1 MGMDQP
7 PPPPEPTGGGE
18 PKPPDFGEM
27 SNKLKAAQGP
37 DRLLLIAGFLFLVA
51 TFLPWW
57 KVSIVGF
64 GSASENAWGIGGLG
78 VLAALFGLA
87 ALGFAVAAITG
98 MMKPNPSFGL
108 LALVLAGGTLLFTLL
123 RFLFKPGGDAGSA
136 AEALSRGAIKLSR
149 GIGLWAGLVLAIIM
163 AVAAFQKYQS
173 SNA

>member
-1 MGMDQP
+1 MG
-7 PPPPEPTGGGE
+7 
-18 PKPPDFGEM
+18 K
-27 SNKLKAAQGP
+27 KLQAAQGP
-37 DRLLLIAGFLFLVA
+37 DRMLLIAGFLFLVA

-57 KVSIVGF
+57 RVRVVGF

-87 ALGFAVAAITG
+87 TLALAVAAITG

-123 RFLFKPGGDAGSA
+123 RFLFKPGGEAGAA

-149 GIGLWAGLVLAIIM
+149 GVGLWAGLVLAIFM
-163 AVAAFQKYQS
+163 AVAAYQKYQA